1 MKNNKNII
9 IGIRI
14 YIKRNKLCIFK
25 IKKLNT
31 KNRATK
37 IDDVI
42 FIIATNLAPLT
53 FKKSYISTEGRRAA
67 EHIIKRK
74 NLDSLESASK
84 KSKRIN

>member
-9 IGIRI
+9 IGIKI

-31 KNRATK
+31 KIRATK
-37 IDDVI
+37 IDDDI
-42 FIIATNLAPLT
+42 FIMATNLAPSS
-53 FKKSYISTEGRRAA
+53 FKKSYISIEGRRAA

-74 NLDSLESASK
+74 NLDLMVSAS
-84 KSKRIN
+84 